1 MREFLRRRLGVVIAA
16 VVVLVLLSSTRL
28 AVFSTDWWWFQEV
41 GAQRVFGTILVTRIL
56 LTVVFGA
63 VLAVLVAVNLQIAR
77 RLRPMVIPET
87 PQQAII
93 ETYRQKA
100 DPYLPWLIAAIALVF
115 GITSGLTVST
125 QWEPFLLWQNAQSF
139 GATDAQFGR
148 DVGYYVFQLP
158 FLRFVQGWLF
168 TSLVLV
174 SLLTVGAH
182 LLLGGIRP
190 DAPRDRVLPRVKA
203 HLSVLLALLLAARGW
218 GYWLDRFMLN
228 FSPRGSVTGASYTDV
243 NAELPALTLLL
254 IVTVVAIVL
263 TLWNLRRQSFLLPGA
278 AVGLLVLASLLLQ
291 GVYPAFIQRVR
302 VDPQELARERDYI
315 DRNLAATREAY
326 GLDGLSL
333 EPFEVEDNLDQQ
345 QIDANATTFDNVRLW
360 DPELLEQ
367 TYQELQALR
376 PFYQFNDVDVDRY
389 VVDGQL
395 RQVMLSA
402 RELEAAEVSPQWQNQ
417 VLTFTHGFGVVAS
430 QVNRADADG
439 EPVFLARDIPP
450 RTNPTLSPGGELVAG
465 EQPGIY
471 FGERGYPPYSIV
483 GTDQPEL
490 DYEEPATQQQVT
502 TSYSGAGGVPVDSI
516 GRRLAFAIRF
526 GDPNFVLSNLLND
539 DSRVLFRREVAPR
552 VKAVAPYLTLDP
564 DPYPVVLDGRILWV
578 QDAYTTSAFYP
589 YSERRFFAAGDDA
602 EVVNYV
608 RNSVKAV
615 VDAYDGTVTLYVADP
630 DDPIVAA
637 WREAFDGAL
646 FADLADAPEG
656 LQAHFRY
663 PEYMFRLQAEVYR
676 TYHIPA
682 VDAFY
687 SKADEWELPAD
698 AAALQNDPNLQEA
711 STPLR
716 PYYLL
721 MKLPGEDVEEFVLIQ
736 PYVPKNKQ
744 NMIGWL
750 AARSDPEHYGE
761 LFAVQFPTDELV
773 LGPRQAHANIEKQTE
788 LSREITVLDD
798 RGSDVIRGDLLVL
811 PVERSLLYVEPLF
824 IQNNQAKIPTLWQVA
839 LVMGDRVVVRPTL
852 AGALDAL
859 VNGGP
864 AVLLGGTPGDD
875 EPPPDQEPGDEDDP
889 DVLIQR
895 AIEAFRDA
903 DEALRAGD
911 LGTYQELVQE
921 AQQLLERAAELRGI
935 EVEPEPSEEPS
946 APASEP
952 APSEQASG

>member
-1 MREFLRRRLGVVIAA
+1 MRDFLRRRLGVVIAA
-16 VVVLVLLSSTRL
+16 AVVIVLLSSSRL
-28 AVFSTDWWWFQEV
+28 AVLATDWWWFQEI
-41 GAQRVFGTILVTRIL
+41 GAQRVFGTIIVTRIL

-63 VLAVLVAVNLQIAR
+63 VLALLVAVNLLIAR

-100 DPYLPWLIAAIALVF
+100 DPYLPWLIAAIAVVF
-115 GITSGLTVST
+115 GLTSGLTVST

-139 GATDAQFGR
+139 GANDAQFGR

-158 FLRFVQGWLF
+158 FLRFLQSWLF

-174 SLLTVGAH
+174 SILTVGAH

-218 GYWLDRFMLN
+218 GYWLDRFVLN

-263 TLWNLRRQSFLLPGA
+263 TLVNLRRQGFLLPGA
-278 AVGLLVLASLLLQ
+278 AVALLVLASILLQ
-291 GVYPAFIQRVR
+291 GAYPAFIQRVR
-302 VDPQELARERDYI
+302 VDPQELDREREFI
-315 DRNLAATREAY
+315 ERNLDATREAY
-326 GLDGLSL
+326 GLAGLAL
-333 EPFEVEDNLDQQ
+333 EPFEVDDDLDQAQ
-345 QIDANATTFDNVRLW
+345 LDDNQTMFDNVRLW

-389 VVDGQL
+389 LIDGQV

-402 RELEAAEVSPQWQNQ
+402 RELDTSQVSPQWQNQ
-417 VLTFTHGFGVVAS
+417 RLTFTHGFGVVAS
-430 QVNRADADG
+430 QVNRADRDG

-450 RTNPTLSPGGELVAG
+450 GTNPSLSPEGELVAD

-471 FGERGYPPYSIV
+471 FGERGYPNYSIV
-483 GTDQPEL
+483 RTSQPEL

-502 TSYSGAGGVPVDSI
+502 TRYDGTGGVPIASI

-526 GDPNFVLSNLLND
+526 GDPNFVLSNLLSD
-539 DSRVLFRREVAPR
+539 ESRVLFRREVAQR
-552 VKAVAPYLTLDP
+552 VKAVAPFLTLDP
-564 DPYPVVLDGRILWV
+564 DPYPVVLDGRIVWV
-578 QDAYTTSAFYP
+578 QDAYTTSAHYP
-589 YSERRFFAAGDDA
+589 YSERTFFAVQDDA
-602 EVVNYV
+602 KVVNYL

-615 VDAYDGTVTLYVADP
+615 VDAYDGSVTLYVTDP
-630 DDPIVAA
+630 DDPIVVA
-637 WREAFDGAL
+637 WRQAFDGAL
-646 FADLADAPEG
+646 FADLADAPDG

-663 PEYMFRLQAEVYR
+663 PEHLFRLQTDVYR
-676 TYHIPA
+676 TYHIPG

-687 SKADEWELPAD
+687 SKADEWEFPVD
-698 AAALQNDPNLQEA
+698 AAALQNDPNLTEA
-711 STPLR
+711 ANPLR

-721 MKLPGEDVEEFVLIQ
+721 MTLPGEETEEFVLIQ

-788 LSREITVLDD
+788 LSQVITVLDD
-798 RGSDVIRGDLLVL
+798 RGSDVIRGNLLVL

-852 AGALDAL
+852 TAALDAL
-859 VNGGP
+859 VSGGP
-864 AVLLGGTPGDD
+864 AVMLGAVPIDEEEPTTPGEGESED
-875 EPPPDQEPGDEDDP
+875 PDQ
-889 DVLIQR
+889 LIEQ
-895 AIEAFRDA
+895 AIQAFRDA
-903 DEALRAGD
+903 QKALEAGD
-911 LGTYQELVQE
+911 LGSYQDLVQE
-921 AQQLLERAAELRGI
+921 AQRLLERAAELRGI
-935 EVEPEPSEEPS
+935 QVEPEPSEEPS
-946 APASEP
+946 APATEP
-952 APSEQASG
+952 APTEQASG

>member
-1 MREFLRRRLGVVIAA
+1 MREFLRRRLGLVIAA
-16 VVVLVLLSSTRL
+16 VVVLLLLSSSRIAVL
-28 AVFSTDWWWFQEV
+28 ATDWWWFKEV
-41 GAQRVFGTILVTRIL
+41 GAERVFGTIIVTRIL
-56 LTVVFGA
+56 LTAVFGA
-63 VLAVLVAVNLQIAR
+63 VLALLVAVNLQIAR

-115 GITSGLTVST
+115 GVTSGLTVST
-125 QWEPFLLWQNAQSF
+125 QWESFLLWQNAQSF

-148 DVGYYVFQLP
+148 DIGYYVFQLP
-158 FLRFVQGWLF
+158 FLRSVQSWLF

-218 GYWLDRFMLN
+218 GYWLDRFALN
-228 FSPRGSVTGASYTDV
+228 LSPRGTVTGASYTDV

-254 IVTVVAIVL
+254 IVTVVAIAL
-263 TLWNLRRQSFLLPGA
+263 TLVNLRRQGFLLPGA
-278 AVGLLVLASLLLQ
+278 AVALLILASILLQ
-291 GVYPAFIQRVR
+291 GAYPAFIQRVR
-302 VDPQELARERDYI
+302 VDPQELDREREYI
-315 DRNLAATREAY
+315 ERNLAATREAY
-326 GLDGLSL
+326 GLAGLGL
-333 EPFEVEDNLDQQ
+333 EPFDIADDLDQQ
-345 QIDANATTFDNVRLW
+345 QVNENETMFDNVRLW

-389 VVDGQL
+389 VIDGQL

-402 RELEAAEVSPQWQNQ
+402 RELDTSQVSEAWQNR

-439 EPVFLARDIPP
+439 EPVFLSRDIPP
-450 RTNPTLSPGGELVAG
+450 RTNPTLSPDGELVADV
-465 EQPGIY
+465 EPGLY
-471 FGERGYPPYSIV
+471 FGERGLPPYSIV
-483 GTDQPEL
+483 GTAQPEL

-502 TSYSGAGGVPVDSI
+502 TMYDGAGGVPVDSI

-526 GDPNFVLSNLLND
+526 GDPNFVLSNLLSD
-539 DSRVLFRREVAPR
+539 DSRVIFRREVAPR
-552 VKAVAPYLTLDP
+552 VKAVAPFLTLDP
-564 DPYPVVLDGRILWV
+564 DPYPVVLNGRILWV
-578 QDAYTTSAFYP
+578 QDGYTTSAFYP
-589 YSERRFFAAGDDA
+589 YSERSFFAVEGAGQ
-602 EVVNYV
+602 VVNYV

-615 VDAYDGTVTLYVADP
+615 VDAYDGTVTLYVTDTEDP
-630 DDPIVAA
+630 VVAA
-637 WREAFDGAL
+637 WREAFGGAL
-646 FADLADAPEG
+646 FADVDDAPEG

-663 PEYMFRLQAEVYR
+663 PEHLFRLQAEVYR
-676 TYHIPA
+676 TYHIPG

-687 SKADEWELPAD
+687 SKADEWELPVD
-698 AAALQNDPNLQEA
+698 AAALQNDPNLTEA
-711 STPLR
+711 SSPLR

-721 MKLPGEDVEEFVLIQ
+721 MKLPGEETDEFVLIQ

-761 LFAVQFPTDELV
+761 LYAVQFPTDELV

-788 LSREITVLDD
+788 LSQVITVLDD
-798 RGSDVIRGDLLVL
+798 RGSDVIRGNLLVL
-811 PVERSLLYVEPLF
+811 PVEQSLLYVEPLF

-852 AGALDAL
+852 AAALDAL

-864 AVLLGGTPGDD
+864 AVVLTDLPADEEPDPGEEQPGDD
-875 EPPPDQEPGDEDDP
+875 DP
-889 DVLIQR
+889 DALIEQ

-903 DEALRAGD
+903 NEALRAGD
-911 LGTYQELVQE
+911 LGTFQELVDE
-921 AQQLLERAAELRGI
+921 AQRLLERAAELRGI

-946 APASEP
+946 APAEP
-952 APSEQASG
+952 AASEQASG